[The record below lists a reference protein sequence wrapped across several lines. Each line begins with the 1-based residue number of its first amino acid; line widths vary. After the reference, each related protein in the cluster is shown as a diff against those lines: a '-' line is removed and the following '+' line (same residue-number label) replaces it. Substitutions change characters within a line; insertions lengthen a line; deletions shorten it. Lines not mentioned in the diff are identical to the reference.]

1 MEIRAN
7 IAETVRRVMEERGKT
22 LPELSAELDIPLS
35 SMKNYAKGAKNL
47 RADTIDM
54 LAWKLGLT
62 PAELISQLPSGW
74 AEAEVTVQ
82 AARAFG
88 DLSENFEYKAAKQ
101 EKNRN
106 DSRCR
111 YLENVIRTATI
122 ISDKSQEGTVG
133 LYDKVTLYVEDDEEE
148 MVIQIVT
155 TMRQDALKGLVSK
168 ESPVGRAVLG
178 RRVGDRVTVQVNDN
192 YGYDV
197 IIRAIEP
204 GEDNGE
210 APLVSF

>member
-1 MEIRAN
+1 MHN
-7 IAETVRRVMEERGKT
+7 
-22 LPELSAELDIPLS
+22 ELTRQDLKMMREELDYRRIT
-35 SMKNYAKGAKNL
+35 L
-47 RADTIDM
+47 RP
-54 LAWKLGLT
+54 KLL
-62 PAELISQLPSGW
+62 
-74 AEAEVTVQ
+74 EAVKE
-82 AARAFG
+82 ARAFG